1 MQIAALVE
9 VVSSFVICKADDRR
23 SQWTC
28 SVKVMFGS
36 LDVRNRTKPHVF
48 SCKVAPASMGGTDGS
63 DLHGFD
69 LGRVLH
75 CKVEFR
81 CADRIDMPASCVC
94 L

>member
-1 MQIAALVE
+1 
-9 VVSSFVICKADDRR
+9 
-23 SQWTC
+23 
-28 SVKVMFGS
+28 MFFRAKW
-36 LDVRNRTKPHVF
+36 L
-48 SCKVAPASMGGTDGS
+48 PASMGGTDGS

>member
-9 VVSSFVICKADDRR
+9 VVTSFVICKADDRR

-36 LDVRNRTKPHVF
+36 LDVRNRQNPMFFRAKWL
-48 SCKVAPASMGGTDGS
+48 PASMGGTDGS

-81 CADRIDMPASCVC
+81 CADRTVMAASCVG